1 MLGTFRDDVFSGFRF
16 VVSFVIVLGERVSN
30 VREKTVLSKIRL
42 VPLFVLYLCLLVMRV
57 NAEEVFKQA
66 RDLAISGKRTEALEL
81 LKTHLEEHPNDGDA
95 RVIYGIVLSWE
106 GKYDEARKQ
115 LSRILSNNPTH
126 GDALPAL
133 INVELWSDHEDRA
146 VALAAQGLQDNPNNT
161 TLLLAQ
167 AKALK
172 NLRKYPAAIQSL
184 NRLLDQ
190 EPNNKAAHD
199 LRKALVELNR
209 TWETSIGQSYEWLND
224 GNAAW
229 IETAVTLKYQAPV
242 GSLLGRFSRADRFSL
257 TSNQMEL
264 DFYPRIRRGTY
275 AYINVGYS
283 PDGVL
288 YPDYRLG
295 TDLYQSLTH
304 GWEGSAGY
312 RRLGFSEAVNIYT
325 FSLGKYYGNWLFS
338 ARTFLTPDL
347 LGTSHSVSFAGRR
360 YFGDGTEYIGF
371 RVGTG
376 ASPVEARNVY
386 DVITL
391 NALGAFGEF
400 NRTIASRWTINVR
413 GGYSYED
420 RLNRNVLKRAMLD
433 TTLYFR
439 F

>member
-1 MLGTFRDDVFSGFRF
+1 MSSSG
-16 VVSFVIVLGERVSN
+16 LTT
-30 VREKTVLSKIRL
+30 KTE
-42 VPLFVLYLCLLVMRV
+42 PL
-57 NAEEVFKQA
+57 
-66 RDLAISGKRTEALEL
+66 
-81 LKTHLEEHPNDGDA
+81 H
-95 RVIYGIVLSWE
+95 
-106 GKYDEARKQ
+106 
-115 LSRILSNNPTH
+115 
-126 GDALPAL
+126 
-133 INVELWSDHEDRA
+133 
-146 VALAAQGLQDNPNNT
+146 LAAQGLQDNPNNT

-190 EPNNKAAHD
+190 EPQNKAAHD
-199 LRKALVELNR
+199 LRKALVELAR

-224 GNAAW
+224 GNSAW

-275 AYINVGYS
+275 AYFNVGYS

-288 YPDYRLG
+288 YPEYRFG
-295 TDLYQSLTH
+295 TDLYQNLTH

-347 LGTSHSVSFAGRR
+347 LGTSHSVSFSGRR

-376 ASPVEARNVY
+376 ASPVEARNVF

-413 GGYSYED
+413 GGYSHED
-420 RLNRNVLKRAMLD
+420 RLNRNVLKRTMLD